1 MHLIYCV
8 PFNVM
13 ITLVSNGHIMRSNQL
28 GGCSLSFRKLSVLRL
43 LGTYSLH
50 IASLFFSNW
59 NAKFSIKPV
68 GRSHHWRIPPQMRKQ
83 TSKTWEGSI
92 LNYSVSLFAHHPLR
106 LTDSPFGCPS
116 MAGWSKFS
124 NSCWT
129 LGLGPV
135 ENAKAFLCA
144 GRAFPPLGSWTV
156 GGKLSLPSSLGV
168 QWRAE
173 YWP

>member
-68 GRSHHWRIPPQMRKQ
+68 GRSHHWRIPAPKQRTNEQNYGGNLYKRDSLVDMPQQ
-83 TSKTWEGSI
+83 GQYLEGS
-92 LNYSVSLFAHHPLR
+92 LVPNALQQMTAL
-106 LTDSPFGCPS
+106 SPYLLLLLSIAQAEC
-116 MAGWSKFS
+116 SKR
-124 NSCWT
+124 
-129 LGLGPV
+129 
-135 ENAKAFLCA
+135 
-144 GRAFPPLGSWTV
+144 RAWDG
-156 GGKLSLPSSLGV
+156 SLPFQDPKKGQQCSGSK
-168 QWRAE
+168 RE
-173 YWP
+173 